1 MERCGLTALHCVAGL
16 CATSVE
22 HAAPIDASPARMPQA
37 FEMPEHATPDLPSF
51 EGITL
56 PLLPELLR
64 FARSLTHDQ
73 SNAEDL
79 VQDVYLTALRSW
91 HQYDPMSD
99 CRNWLF
105 TICRHRF
112 YRVSSRA
119 QRHVPVED
127 AELESLTAAAL
138 TMSSTPPGFGAVLE
152 QDDMREAI
160 RHAMET
166 LPEPFRDVA
175 IMVDWH
181 EHDYATAA
189 GILGVPIGT
198 VRSRLFRARRI
209 L

>member
-1 MERCGLTALHCVAGL
+1 
-16 CATSVE
+16 
-22 HAAPIDASPARMPQA
+22 
-37 FEMPEHATPDLPSF
+37 MPEHATPDLPSF
-51 EGITL
+51 EAITL

-64 FARSLTHDQ
+64 FARSLTRDQ

-119 QRHVPVED
+119 QRQVPVED
-127 AELESLTAAAL
+127 AELESLTAGAL
-138 TMSSTPPGFGAVLE
+138 TMSNTPPGFVAVLE
-152 QDDMREAI
+152 QHEMREAI

-175 IMVDWH
+175 ILVDWH
-181 EHDYATAA
+181 EPDYATAA

-209 L
+209 LQQRLLAHARDAGLTLTPPAIRTETAS

>member
-1 MERCGLTALHCVAGL
+1 MTE
-16 CATSVE
+16 
-22 HAAPIDASPARMPQA
+22 D
-37 FEMPEHATPDLPSF
+37 ATPDLLSF
-51 EGITL
+51 EAVTL

-64 FARSLTHDQ
+64 FARALTHDQ

-91 HQYDPMSD
+91 HQYDPTSE

-112 YRVSSRA
+112 YRISSRA
-119 QRHVPVED
+119 QRQVPVED
-127 AELESLTAAAL
+127 AELESLAAGAL
-138 TMSSTPPGFGAVLE
+138 TMSHTPPGFAAALE
-152 QDDMREAI
+152 QDEMRDAI

-175 IMVDWH
+175 ILVDWH
-181 EHDYATAA
+181 EQDYATAA
-189 GILGVPIGT
+189 DILGVPIGT

-209 L
+209 LQQRLLEHARDLGLTVSPPASRTETAAS